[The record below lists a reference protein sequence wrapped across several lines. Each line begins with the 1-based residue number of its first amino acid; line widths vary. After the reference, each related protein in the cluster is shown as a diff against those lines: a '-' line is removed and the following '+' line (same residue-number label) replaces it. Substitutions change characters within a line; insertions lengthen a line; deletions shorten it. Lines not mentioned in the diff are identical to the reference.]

1 MLCTMA
7 NPVDEQQLINDLIAG
22 DDNAFRTVVRA
33 CQPSML
39 YVARAIVGND
49 RAADVVQDAWI
60 KAIQALPKFERR
72 SSLKTWILHIVGNT
86 AKSLRRKESRVVAS
100 GDAQDMENAGNRFA
114 ADGHW
119 SEPPRLWHADTPER
133 ILGSEQ
139 LRDHLL
145 KAIEALPDTQR
156 AVLELR
162 DIDGLELAEIC
173 NMLDLSESNCRVL
186 LHRARTRLWEHI
198 EKQQSR

>member
-1 MLCTMA
+1 M
-7 NPVDEQQLINDLIAG
+7 DEQQLISDLIAG
-22 DDNAFRTVVRA
+22 DENAFRTVVRA

-39 YVARAIVGND
+39 HVARAIVGKD

-86 AKSLRRKESRVVAS
+86 AKTLHRKEARTVTG
-100 GDAQDMENAGNRFA
+100 GDAQDLEIAANRFA

-139 LRDHLL
+139 LREHLL
-145 KAIEALPDTQR
+145 KAIEALPVTQR

-162 DIDGLELAEIC
+162 DIEGLDMTEVC
-173 NMLDLSESNCRVL
+173 NMLDISESNCRVL
-186 LHRARTRLWEHI
+186 LHRARTRMWEHI
-198 EKQQSR
+198 EKQQQPSR